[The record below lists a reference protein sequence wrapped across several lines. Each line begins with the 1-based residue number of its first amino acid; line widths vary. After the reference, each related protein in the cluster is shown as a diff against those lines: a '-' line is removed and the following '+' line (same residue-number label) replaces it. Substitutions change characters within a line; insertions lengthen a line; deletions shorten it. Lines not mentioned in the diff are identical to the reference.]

1 MYPPAT
7 LRRPSSSR
15 AHRPPAEAA
24 HVPSSHP
31 KTPFLPPVAPIV
43 LLPEQL
49 MSPPDILRRP
59 SSFQS
64 RPPSSCRSSSFNN
77 NKEWPSSLFT

>member
-15 AHRPPAEAA
+15 AHRPPAGAA
-24 HVPSSHP
+24 HVPTRHP
-31 KTPFLPPVAPIV
+31 KTPFLPPVAPTV

-49 MSPPDILRRP
+49 I
-59 SSFQS
+59 QQQ
-64 RPPSSCRSSSFNN
+64 
-77 NKEWPSSLFT
+77 